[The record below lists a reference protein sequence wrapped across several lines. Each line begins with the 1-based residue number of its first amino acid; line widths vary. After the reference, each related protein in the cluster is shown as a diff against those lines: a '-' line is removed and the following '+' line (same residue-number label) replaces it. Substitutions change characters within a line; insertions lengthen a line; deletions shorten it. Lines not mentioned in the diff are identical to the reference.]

1 MKSTYSEAFIEQ
13 ALVKVFTRG
22 SRSILSVTRELNVN
36 YHTVKHWMRNRSAEN
51 IKLAVI
57 PENRPQD
64 WRAEEQLL
72 ALLETHALSG
82 EALNA
87 WCRERGLFVHHL
99 TAWKAAFCV
108 DGKSVAAGSREMRT
122 LKDEN
127 DQLKRALSRKEKALA
142 AAARLILQ
150 KNVPGALGGRGRM
163 TSLVE
168 RSQVMALLGEAMA
181 GGALGSGLRG
191 DLPVRTHGA
200 TLAARCVAGRST
212 AAASA
217 VTRQPA

>member
-13 ALVKVFTRG
+13 ALVKVFSRG
-22 SRSILSVTRELNVN
+22 NRSVLSVTRELNIN
-36 YHTVKHWMRNRSAEN
+36 YHTVKHWMRNKSAEN
-51 IKLAVI
+51 GKLAVI
-57 PENRPQD
+57 PDKRPQD

-87 WCRERGLFVHHL
+87 WCRERGLFAHHL

-108 DGKSVAAGSREMRT
+108 NGKSVAAGSREMRT

-142 AAARLILQ
+142 EAAALLILQ
-150 KNVPGALGGRGRM
+150 KKFRALWEDE
-163 TSLVE
+163 VE
-168 RSQVMALLGEAMA
+168 
-181 GGALGSGLRG
+181 
-191 DLPVRTHGA
+191 
-200 TLAARCVAGRST
+200 
-212 AAASA
+212 
-217 VTRQPA
+217 